1 MYIKKLKVNNFGKLE
16 NREIELNKKINVIYG
31 ENEKGKS
38 TLLKFIQGTLYGLS
52 KNKNGKEISDFDKY
66 KPWGKEEFSGRIEYT
81 LDNGESFEVFRDFKK
96 KSPKIYQ
103 NMEEITST
111 FNVDKSKNIDYFF
124 EQTGIDENTLMN
136 TAFSEQK
143 ELKIDKQEESNII
156 QKLSNLVSTGDES
169 ISYKKVIDKINKK
182 QLEEIGSDRTSG
194 RPINIAKE
202 RLVELQE
209 IRRNL
214 LIYKQRLAEIDKR
227 KKENEKI
234 LTEKEK
240 YVEIVNEIKRNTE
253 NLKIK
258 YAEISLASNIDLDY
272 KNEKAELIKKYKD
285 KSEEKVKPNIVLI
298 ILDVVAAIASV
309 VTFAMLENLWV
320 GGILSAITLLLA
332 AINIIILQK
341 QKKRIKESNN
351 KIELENAKVK
361 NEIEILEKAKD
372 EKMRE
377 IENKQKQHD
386 DELEILNEGI
396 IGKYGYFISKET
408 IYEILDLPYENLLK
422 EKDYA
427 EKGYSDFKIEM
438 TKTEL
443 EEETITKELEKLVEI
458 EEEIELKDKE
468 IEYLNKRNNM
478 YNAVKKSIEV
488 AYNNVKESISPHFI
502 ESLSDTVKRVSEGK
516 YKNVMLK
523 DEDGIIVELENGE
536 NVKAER
542 LSVGTIDQ
550 MYLALRLNS
559 IKEISEENIPIIL
572 DESFVYFDDKRLRNI
587 LKTIIEEYD
596 NQVIIFTCSKREQN
610 ILKELNQEYN
620 LINL

>member
-16 NREIELNKKINVIYG
+16 NKEIELNKKINVIYG

-332 AINIIILQK
+332 VINIIILQK